1 MHRHCTGLDWCHN
14 VIIDNQS
21 RSLAGVVLSR
31 IPSAG
36 GLPVLQNTY
45 FHLVL
50 FLFLKYFV

>member
-21 RSLAGVVLSR
+21 RSLAGIVLSR